1 MEQHDLGPHRWGD
14 DEELFEA
21 LRDALRSAGPVP
33 PDVTLSG
40 RAAWTWRTIDAELAT
55 LVYDSYL
62 EESAAVRGEDNTR
75 SRLLVFGGDFGASV
89 EFEVGEEGLV
99 GQLLPPA
106 IGEVS
111 LLTSD
116 GAAVETTTDE
126 VGCFLLPLPTGPFR
140 LLCRTTESTFTTDWV
155 RL

>member
-1 MEQHDLGPHRWGD
+1 MEQDLGQHLWSD

-33 PDVTLSG
+33 PNVTLSG

-62 EESAAVRGEDNTR
+62 EESAAVRGENDTGA
-75 SRLLVFGGDFGASV
+75 RLLIFGGDFGASV

-99 GQLLPPA
+99 GQLLPPTT
-106 IGEVS
+106 GKVS

-116 GAAVETTTDE
+116 GTAAETTTDE
-126 VGCFLLPLPTGPFR
+126 VGCFELPLPTGPFR
-140 LLCRTTESTFTTDWV
+140 LLCRTAESTFTTDWV